1 MSRYLSITSTQRPF
15 PLEVD
20 DNNRVVWAVN
30 FEGVAAAAVD
40 KWEEELAQKIVD
52 AGLGTLN
59 TDLFLSPK
67 KPIPTGDGPYTFL
80 IDTGGTAPDET
91 HDGARYE
98 RLSVQVTVRAKSYAT
113 GRTRILAIWR
123 ELDSTY
129 NTTITAA

>member
-20 DNNRVVWAVN
+20 DNNRVVFAVN
-30 FEGVAAAAVD
+30 FEAVAAAAVD
-40 KWEEELAQKIVD
+40 KWEEELADKIVD

-59 TDLFLSPK
+59 TDLFIGPK
-67 KPIPTGDGPYTFL
+67 ANIPTGDGPYTFL
-80 IDTGGTAPDET
+80 IDTGGTAPMET
-91 HDGARYE
+91 HDGSRYE
-98 RLSVQVTVRAKSYAT
+98 RLSVQVTVRATSYKTA
-113 GRTRILAIWR
+113 RTRILAIWR